1 MENGRNEIGGRQL
14 VAGYLG
20 VVLMLIGG
28 IILLPLAALP
38 AFWHIDGY
46 NHPGR
51 LHKIGKKAVR
61 VPFCAVEPHPVPV
74 GQHGHHHK
82 YQPHPAEKQHDASV

>member
-28 IILLPLAALP
+28 DFLLPLAAPPPFLGGG
-38 AFWHIDGY
+38 FI
-46 NHPGR
+46 GR
-51 LHKIGKKAVR
+51 DFCGSR
-61 VPFCAVEPHPVPV
+61 VGGGFFLDCM
-74 GQHGHHHK
+74 
-82 YQPHPAEKQHDASV
+82 

>member
-38 AFWHIDGY
+38 AFGMRFPWRGILRF
-46 NHPGR
+46 PVWR
-51 LHKIGKKAVR
+51 L
-61 VPFCAVEPHPVPV
+61 FS
-74 GQHGHHHK
+74 Q
-82 YQPHPAEKQHDASV
+82 DM

>member
-38 AFWHIDGY
+38 RWQPCLLFGMRFPWRGILRF
-46 NHPGR
+46 PVWR
-51 LHKIGKKAVR
+51 L
-61 VPFCAVEPHPVPV
+61 FS
-74 GQHGHHHK
+74 Q
-82 YQPHPAEKQHDASV
+82 DM

>member
-38 AFWHIDGY
+38 AFPWRGILRF
-46 NHPGR
+46 PVWR
-51 LHKIGKKAVR
+51 L
-61 VPFCAVEPHPVPV
+61 FS
-74 GQHGHHHK
+74 Q
-82 YQPHPAEKQHDASV
+82 DM